1 MTQYWR
7 SNAITQT
14 RDSEVCTASGDTYKN
29 VVIPKTA
36 GDDMRACQ
44 KIRVAMDNGYSFTFD
59 YSILGE
65 FWQGQN
71 KVALHGAQKCL
82 VCEMKASFSA
92 EEI

>member
-1 MTQYWR
+1 MQ
-7 SNAITQT
+7 
-14 RDSEVCTASGDTYKN
+14 
-29 VVIPKTA
+29 
-36 GDDMRACQ
+36 ACQ